1 MFGSPLAD
9 SPSKAAS
16 HCFDITAGATPKPSN
31 PKPLHRRGPGNRR
44 YGVADPVAPT
54 ALLLYIRR
62 MSDKL
67 HIVGGGMAGSEAAWQ
82 AAEMGVD
89 VVLHEMRPK
98 VGTFAHQTGLLG
110 EMVCSNSFR
119 SDDHEQNAVGLLH
132 WEMRKANGLV
142 IRTADRHRLPAGGAL
157 AVDRDPFAQSVT
169 DALTAHPRISITYGE
184 ITELPDEGHWII
196 ATGPLTSDAL
206 STAIAA
212 ETGAEALAFF
222 DAIAPIVYFDSIDM
236 SQAWM
241 QSRYDKGETEEERT
255 AYLNCPMDQ
264 AQYEAFVDA
273 LLAADK
279 TEFKEGET
287 ANYFDGCL
295 PIEVMA
301 ERGRE
306 TLRFGPMKPVG
317 LTNPHHPDIKPYA
330 VVQLRRDN
338 KLGTLYNIV
347 GFQTKMKYGAQTC
360 VFKMIPGLENAS
372 FARLGGIH
380 RNTFLNAP
388 TVLDAQM
395 RLRSRP
401 NIRFAGQIT
410 GVEGYV
416 ESAAMGLLAGRLAAA
431 ELKGIRLETPP
442 TTTATGALITHITGG
457 ADAKTFQPMNVN
469 FGLFPPVEGLKGGR
483 RGRKDRHKAYTDRGK
498 SDWTGWL
505 HSQREP
511 A

>member
-1 MFGSPLAD
+1 
-9 SPSKAAS
+9 
-16 HCFDITAGATPKPSN
+16 
-31 PKPLHRRGPGNRR
+31 
-44 YGVADPVAPT
+44 
-54 ALLLYIRR
+54 
-62 MSDKL
+62 
-67 HIVGGGMAGSEAAWQ
+67 MAGSEAAWQ
-82 AAEMGVD
+82 AALLGIK
-89 VVLHEMRPK
+89 VVIHEMRPR

-119 SDDHEQNAVGLLH
+119 SDDDEQNAVGLLH
-132 WEMRKANGLV
+132 WEMRAANGL
-142 IRTADRHRLPAGGAL
+142 IMAMADQNRLPAGGAL

-169 DALTAHPRISITYGE
+169 DALVAHPNITIEYGE
-184 ITELPDEGHWII
+184 ITELPREGNWII
-196 ATGPLTSDAL
+196 ATGPLTSSAL
-206 STAIAA
+206 GAAIAQ

-236 SQAWM
+236 SKAWM

-255 AYLNCPMDQ
+255 AYLNCPMDK
-264 AQYEAFVDA
+264 AQYEAFIDA

-279 TEFKEGET
+279 TEFHEGET
-287 ANYFDGCL
+287 AGYFDGCL

-317 LTNPHHPDIKPYA
+317 LTNPHAPDVKAYA

-347 GFQTKMKYGAQTC
+347 GFQTKMKYGAQGH
-360 VFKMIPGLENAS
+360 VFKMITGLENAS

-388 TVLDAQM
+388 TLLDPQM
-395 RLRSRP
+395 RLHSQP

-416 ESAAMGLLAGRLAAA
+416 ESAAMGMLAGRLAAA
-431 ELKGIRLETPP
+431 ELQGRALDAPP
-442 TTTATGALITHITGG
+442 DTTATGALITHISGG

-469 FGLFPPVEGLKGGR
+469 FGLFPPVEGLKAGR
-483 RGRKDRHKAYTDRGK
+483 RGRKDRYKAYTDRAK
-498 SDWTGWL
+498 TDWQTWL
-505 HSQREP
+505 R

>member
-1 MFGSPLAD
+1 M
-9 SPSKAAS
+9 
-16 HCFDITAGATPKPSN
+16 TN
-31 PKPLHRRGPGNRR
+31 
-44 YGVADPVAPT
+44 
-54 ALLLYIRR
+54 
-62 MSDKL
+62 KL

-82 AAEMGVD
+82 AAEAGVD
-89 VVLHEMRPK
+89 VVLHEMRPD

-132 WEMRKANGLV
+132 WEMREAGGLV
-142 IRTADRHRLPAGGAL
+142 MRTADQHRLPAGGAL
-157 AVDRDPFAQSVT
+157 AVDRDPFAQSIT
-169 DALTAHPRISITYGE
+169 DALVAHPRIDVAYGE
-184 ITELPDEGHWII
+184 ISELPRDGHWII
-196 ATGPLTSDAL
+196 ATGPLTSTAL
-206 STAIAA
+206 GAAIAQ
-212 ETGAEALAFF
+212 ETGADALAFF

-236 SQAWM
+236 TRAWM

-255 AYLNCPMDQ
+255 AYLNCPMSKD
-264 AQYEAFVDA
+264 QYEGFIDA
-273 LLAADK
+273 LLAAEK

-287 ANYFDGCL
+287 AGYFDGCL

-317 LTNPHHPDIKPYA
+317 LTNPHQPDDKPYA

-347 GFQTKMKYGAQTC
+347 GFQTKMKYGAQAD
-360 VFKMIPGLENAS
+360 VFKSIPGLENAR

-380 RNTFLNAP
+380 RNTFLNSP
-388 TVLDAQM
+388 TLLDEQM
-395 RLRSRP
+395 RLRTRP

-431 ELKGIRLETPP
+431 EIKGETLATPP
-442 TTTATGALITHITGG
+442 NTTATGALITHISGG
-457 ADAKTFQPMNVN
+457 AEAKTFQPMNVN

-483 RGRKDRHKAYTDRGK
+483 RGRKDRYKAYTDRAK
-498 SDWTGWL
+498 RDWHNWL
-505 HSQREP
+505 APEVEH